1 MVLWS
6 LFDYLVDVRR
16 GRGGEKDM
24 DVGYIRCH
32 ETSFVQ
38 MAAGLSVGLSCL
50 AGRNR
55 KKR

>member
-1 MVLWS
+1 M
-6 LFDYLVDVRR
+6 DVRR